1 METKMQV
8 GDSMAIPM
16 EAPDQSYTESWR
28 WIGRWWGK
36 KERKSFAGVYLTN
49 YEYDILHIA
58 IVLTLEQEKCCFAVL
73 ECGDFFMLAI
83 MFMLC

>member
-1 METKMQV
+1 
-8 GDSMAIPM
+8 MAIPM

-28 WIGRWWGK
+28 WIGRWQGN

-58 IVLTLEQEKCCFAVL
+58 IVWL
-73 ECGDFFMLAI
+73 
-83 MFMLC
+83 